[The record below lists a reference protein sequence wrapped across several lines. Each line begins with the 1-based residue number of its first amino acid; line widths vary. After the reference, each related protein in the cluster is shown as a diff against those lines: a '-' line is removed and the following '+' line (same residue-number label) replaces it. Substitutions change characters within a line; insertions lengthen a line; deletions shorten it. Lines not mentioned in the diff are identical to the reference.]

1 MLKLKP
7 GKQAS
12 TLSKLAAAVIAA
24 ATVGCGSASA
34 QQSPGAPVPSA
45 IQVQLASVN
54 LTDLETAF
62 WACEYAATVRGNA
75 NFASCTAVY
84 DVLKERKFGGDFD
97 GLLRWWQQNRVSE
110 YRRLEGEAQVARER

>member
-12 TLSKLAAAVIAA
+12 TLSKLAAAVIA

-45 IQVQLASVN
+45 IQVQLTRVN

-62 WACEYAATVRGNA
+62 WACEYAATVGGNA
-75 NFASCTAVY
+75 TIASCTAVY
-84 DVLKERKFGGDFD
+84 DALKERKFGGDFD

-110 YRRLEGEAQVARER
+110 YRRLEGEAQVARAR

>member
-7 GKQAS
+7 RKQGS
-12 TLSKLAAAVIAA
+12 TLSRLAAAVVAA
-24 ATVGCGSASA
+24 VVGCSSAWA
-34 QQSPGAPVPSA
+34 QQSPGASVPSA

-75 NFASCTAVY
+75 NIASCTAVY
-84 DVLKERKFGGDFD
+84 DALEERKFGGDFD

-110 YRRLEGEAQVARER
+110 YRRLEGEAQVARAR